1 MGISKKNVGEG
12 VRTVIMSAHHLWWCW
27 VGISDNNKSRGGGR
41 TDTQPVVTLF
51 VVALPV
57 AVIAAAVV
65 VLVLVLAALLLAV
78 VEEEEEE
85 VVVVVAGSLW
95 CGCGCGAVGG
105 CLVVDAG
112 VDAVAIVVAWLPFWR
127 LGDAASHVSD
137 VGTCCPN
144 LCNQRW
150 PGSLA
155 VKRVLTVT
163 VEVRGSNP
171 QNNKC
176 FLHKI
181 KLNWL

>member
-1 MGISKKNVGEG
+1 MGISN
-12 VRTVIMSAHHLWWCW
+12 
-27 VGISDNNKSRGGGR
+27 NNKSRGGGR
-41 TDTQPVVTLF
+41 TNTQPVITLF

-57 AVIAAAVV
+57 AVIAAAIAAAVVVLIV
-65 VLVLVLAALLLAV
+65 VLVLVLILTVLLLAV
-78 VEEEEEE
+78 VEEE
-85 VVVVVAGSLW
+85 VVVVVAGSSW
-95 CGCGCGAVGG
+95 CRCGCSAVGG
-105 CLVVDAG
+105 CLVVVDAG
-112 VDAVAIVVAWLPFWR
+112 VDAVAVVVAWLPFWC

-150 PGSLA
+150 PGSSS
-155 VKRVLTVT
+155 VKCMLTVT
-163 VEVRGSNP
+163 VEVGGSNL

>member
-1 MGISKKNVGEG
+1 
-12 VRTVIMSAHHLWWCW
+12 
-27 VGISDNNKSRGGGR
+27 VGISNNNKSRGGGR

-57 AVIAAAVV
+57 AVIAAAIAAAVVVLVV
-65 VLVLVLAALLLAV
+65 VLVLVLVLVLTALLLV
-78 VEEEEEE
+78 VVEE
-85 VVVVVAGSLW
+85 VVVVVAGSSW

-105 CLVVDAG
+105 CLVVVDAG
-112 VDAVAIVVAWLPFWR
+112 VDAVAVVVAWLPFWR

-150 PGSLA
+150 LGSSV

-163 VEVRGSNP
+163 VEVGGSNL